1 MPDDTQ
7 IDLIQ
12 TITELRQELDAR
24 TAERDEALAGQ
35 SATSEI
41 LAGVA
46 RSPADIQPVFDAIVA
61 HAAKLCEAEF
71 SAVARFDDGLLHLVA
86 INNMSPDEMAAF
98 HGLFPRPPTQGF
110 VMGRAFLDA
119 RPVHFA
125 DVLAEP
131 DYDPHTLAGGAV
143 SLVSRGPDLPGGSA
157 GRRHRLRQAR
167 GQTFQHHPDQ
177 ARRDLC
183 GPGRRRPRKRTPV

>member
-7 IDLIQ
+7 IDLSQ

-41 LAGVA
+41 LAVVA

-71 SAVARFDDGLLHLVA
+71 SAVARFGDGCCIWLRSTTCRLTRWRHFTDC
-86 INNMSPDEMAAF
+86 SP
-98 HGLFPRPPTQGF
+98 GPPS
-110 VMGRAFLDA
+110 RA
-119 RPVHFA
+119 
-125 DVLAEP
+125 
-131 DYDPHTLAGGAV
+131 
-143 SLVSRGPDLPGGSA
+143 S
-157 GRRHRLRQAR
+157 
-167 GQTFQHHPDQ
+167 
-177 ARRDLC
+177 
-183 GPGRRRPRKRTPV
+183 

>member
-7 IDLIQ
+7 IDLSQ

-24 TAERDEALAGQ
+24 TAERDEALARQ

-71 SAVARFDDGLLHLVA
+71 SAVARFGDGCCIWLRSTTCRLTRWRHFTDC
-86 INNMSPDEMAAF
+86 SP
-98 HGLFPRPPTQGF
+98 GPPS
-110 VMGRAFLDA
+110 RA
-119 RPVHFA
+119 
-125 DVLAEP
+125 
-131 DYDPHTLAGGAV
+131 
-143 SLVSRGPDLPGGSA
+143 S
-157 GRRHRLRQAR
+157 
-167 GQTFQHHPDQ
+167 
-177 ARRDLC
+177 
-183 GPGRRRPRKRTPV
+183 